1 MDRAVRAASLPV
13 AGAPPEAL
21 DRGTMANIDIL
32 SREGCDPTQHTWSR
46 RNFVG
51 LAAWGTVLG
60 SLGAGTVAFGR
71 FMYPRVLYEPNTVV
85 KLGKPSEYI
94 VNTVSE
100 KWIKDYR
107 LWLVRVSDGFAA
119 LYAKCTHLGCTP
131 RWLEAENK
139 FKCPCHG
146 SGFRGVDRA
155 QGLPNIT
162 GINFEGPAPRPLE
175 RCKIGLA
182 EDGQIT
188 VDYGITFRQEVT
200 DPNKNWVAPNAFLK
214 YGA

>member
-1 MDRAVRAASLPV
+1 
-13 AGAPPEAL
+13 
-21 DRGTMANIDIL
+21 MANLDIL
-32 SREGCDPTQHTWSR
+32 QREGCDPTQHIWSR

-60 SLGAGTVAFGR
+60 SLGAGTLAFGR
-71 FMYPRVLYEPNTVV
+71 FMYPRVLFEPNTQV

-94 VNTVSE
+94 VNQVNE

-107 LWLVRVSDGFAA
+107 LWLVRVQDGFFA
-119 LYAKCTHLGCTP
+119 LYGKCTHLGCTP
-131 RWLEAENK
+131 RWLQAENK

-146 SGFRGVDRA
+146 SGFRGIDAA

-162 GINFEGPAPRPLE
+162 GVNFEGPAPRPLE

-182 EDGQIT
+182 EDGQLV
-188 VDYGITFRQEVT
+188 VDFGITYRFEQT
-200 DPNKNWVAPNAFLK
+200 DNSKNWLAPNASLK
-214 YGA
+214 FGA

>member
-1 MDRAVRAASLPV
+1 
-13 AGAPPEAL
+13 
-21 DRGTMANIDIL
+21 MANIDIL
-32 SREGCDPTQHTWSR
+32 TREGCDPTQHIWSR

-107 LWLVRVSDGFAA
+107 LWLVRLSDGFCAI
-119 LYAKCTHLGCTP
+119 YAKCTHLGCTP

-146 SGFRGVDRA
+146 SGYRGIDA
-155 QGLPNIT
+155 ALGLPNIT
-162 GINFEGPAPRPLE
+162 GVNFEGPAPRPLE

-188 VDYGITFRQEVT
+188 VDYGITFRQELT
-200 DPNKNWVAPNAFLK
+200 DPNKSWLAPNAFLK
-214 YGA
+214 FGA

>member
-1 MDRAVRAASLPV
+1 
-13 AGAPPEAL
+13 
-21 DRGTMANIDIL
+21 MANLDIL
-32 SREGCDPTQHTWSR
+32 QREGCDPTQHIWSR

-60 SLGAGTVAFGR
+60 SLGVGSLAFGR
-71 FMYPRVLYEPNTVV
+71 FMYPRVLFEPNTVV
-85 KLGKPSEYI
+85 KLGKPTDYQINKVE
-94 VNTVSE
+94 E

-107 LWLVRVSDGFAA
+107 LWLVRVSDGFFA

-146 SGFRGVDRA
+146 SGFRGIDMNL
-155 QGLPNIT
+155 GLPNLT
-162 GINFEGPAPRPLE
+162 GVNFEGPAPRPLE

-182 EDGQIT
+182 EDGQLV
-188 VDYGITFRQEVT
+188 VDYGITFRQET
-200 DPNKNWVAPNAFLK
+200 PDNTKNWLAPNASLK

>member
-1 MDRAVRAASLPV
+1 
-13 AGAPPEAL
+13 
-21 DRGTMANIDIL
+21 MANLDIL
-32 SREGCDPTQHTWSR
+32 TREGCDPTQHIWSR

-60 SLGAGTVAFGR
+60 SLTVGTVAFGR
-71 FMYPRVLYEPNTVV
+71 FMYPRVLYEPNTQV

-94 VNTVSE
+94 VNQVNE

-107 LWLVRVSDGFAA
+107 LWLVRVSDGFFA

-131 RWLEAENK
+131 RWLQAENK

-146 SGFRGVDRA
+146 SGFKGIDPSL
-155 QGLPNIT
+155 GSPNIT

-182 EDGQIT
+182 EDGQIV
-188 VDYGITFRQEVT
+188 VDFGITFRMELP
-200 DPNKNWVAPNAFLK
+200 DPQKSWAAPNAFLK

>member
-1 MDRAVRAASLPV
+1 
-13 AGAPPEAL
+13 
-21 DRGTMANIDIL
+21 MANLDIL
-32 SREGCDPTQHTWSR
+32 QREGCDPSQHIWSR

-60 SLGAGTVAFGR
+60 SLGVGTAAFMR
-71 FMYPRVLYEPNTVV
+71 FMYPRVLFEPNTQV

-94 VNTVSE
+94 VNQVNE

-107 LWLVRVSDGFAA
+107 LWLVRVSDGFFA

-146 SGFRGVDRA
+146 SGFRGIDPG
-155 QGLPNIT
+155 QGLPNVT
-162 GINFEGPAPRPLE
+162 GINFEGPAPRPL
-175 RCKIGLA
+175 
-182 EDGQIT
+182 
-188 VDYGITFRQEVT
+188 
-200 DPNKNWVAPNAFLK
+200 
-214 YGA
+214 